1 MRVKGIKED
10 FIMIMIISFLGFIVE
25 EIWML
30 FRYSTLDNRNM
41 FFPFLLGYGLFVVLL
56 YHIVGIPK
64 KIFNKYKFDKT
75 KSFIVY
81 MIICFFLVSIGEIL
95 LGFFVEKT
103 GHFYY
108 WNYSSI
114 PLHFTKYTSV
124 PTSLGFALIITLF
137 MNYAYVPLLKKIKK
151 NDKKIPIFVIVFIM
165 CLLVL
170 DFNFSFKKMY
180 NNRGRNTVWSIHL
193 RKR

>member
-1 MRVKGIKED
+1 MVI
-10 FIMIMIISFLGFIVE
+10 IISFLGFILE
-25 EIWML
+25 EIWIM

-41 FFPFLLGYGLFVVLL
+41 FFPFLLGYGLFIVVL
-56 YHIVGIPK
+56 YYVVGVPK
-64 KIFNKYKFDKT
+64 KIFNKYKFDKPVN
-75 KSFIVY
+75 FLVY
-81 MIICFFLVSIGEIL
+81 MLICFVLVSVGEIA
-95 LGFFVEKT
+95 LGLFVEKT

-137 MNYAYVPLLKKIKK
+137 MNYAYTPLLKKIRK
-151 NDKKIPIFVIVFIM
+151 NDKKISIIFILVIIGI
-165 CLLVL
+165 LVL
-170 DFNFSFKKMY
+170 DFNFSFKRMY
-180 NNRGRNTVWSIHL
+180 ENHGKNDLWKINL

>member
-1 MRVKGIKED
+1 
-10 FIMIMIISFLGFIVE
+10 
-25 EIWML
+25 
-30 FRYSTLDNRNM
+30 
-41 FFPFLLGYGLFVVLL
+41 
-56 YHIVGIPK
+56 
-64 KIFNKYKFDKT
+64 
-75 KSFIVY
+75 

-151 NDKKIPIFVIVFIM
+151 NDKKIPIFVIVFIKR
-165 CLLVL
+165 CIITKVEILFGV
-170 DFNFSFKKMY
+170 Y
-180 NNRGRNTVWSIHL
+180 N
-193 RKR
+193 